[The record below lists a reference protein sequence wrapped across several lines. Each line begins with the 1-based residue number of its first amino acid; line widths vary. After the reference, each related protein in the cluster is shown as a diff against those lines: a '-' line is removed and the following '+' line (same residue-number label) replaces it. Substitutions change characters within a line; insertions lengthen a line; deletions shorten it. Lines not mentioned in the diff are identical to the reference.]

1 MAEPAGPD
9 DPSPPSVDFGGG
21 SDESPLPAEG
31 TGVGESS
38 HAGPVEREATFQEGV
53 MRPMRV
59 HSALKNSKTFEEF
72 RRNRP
77 FKFLH
82 LYSGPNDPL
91 GEAIKVEAARNRLEV
106 VVLSLDNKLDPTL
119 DLSRPA
125 SHQTMMQ
132 DVGRGEWDYIHS
144 GFPCGSFSMARHHQ
158 VAGQPGP
165 VRDKA
170 HIYGLP
176 TNDERQQ
183 SEADRGTRMAVQSAE
198 VYEKQVKACEARK
211 VPPLATLENP
221 PGSEESGSAWDLP
234 ELQQKLEITG
244 GSKVHYNT
252 CAYMTKDKARFKKP
266 GVWAGRLENIRKLSK
281 VCKCP
286 NWVTHVALVGKQLT
300 ASAAQYPAALAE
312 AVAVEVVGV
321 WKKTLNLEWW
331 RFKLE
336 TKSQEVSDLQ
346 KAWLENEDKKSR
358 GETER
363 TPASKRA
370 ASMAFKIDNIESDDL
385 PSGSKGTPLK
395 KIKENHNMLAV
406 GGMRN
411 PARSVRRLTQ
421 LGDVGRKIACLWE
434 EFMESHPTSVR
445 VAANYGKP
453 DNAFDQELVQLW
465 RDTLK
470 DHLAEIVEK
479 PVVVKENWEF
489 TSPLDAEL
497 WQAWGAEAGDPDLCL
512 PDFIRRG
519 VPLGMEVPIPPSGV
533 FPPALDQEDVNT
545 DPAGEFEALKFQ
557 RNYQSVRDQT
567 TEATIEIDRYVNNGF
582 AKRVSW
588 DWVKQTLGTTGTVS
602 KMALILKEKED
613 GSVKRRI
620 ILDMRR
626 SFGNS
631 RSKVDERIVLPR
643 LSDVVTMLQDIWRR
657 RGGAKA
663 KRRDTNTDDFE
674 FYLIDL
680 SDAFCHFGV
689 LKNELRHCVTPDE
702 HDRDALVWCAMLF
715 GYRAAPLLMGRLSSA
730 LGRLLQSL
738 VCPEITQLQVY
749 VDDILVAALG
759 DRVTREAQL
768 AMLLYTA
775 AAFGVQISLKKGE
788 RGRRVTWI
796 GCSIEVPVVE
806 MEEPEVVILGISR
819 HMIEQ
824 VIVTLRSWTTGG
836 MGSLKELRSTTGRL
850 SWVGGVLPRLRWTV
864 NVLYATLR
872 EVEKDQEDGTEDR
885 RAQTRQDSRSKRGL
899 FPIKRLGGVHLWL
912 LKLFENPVEH
922 LIRVEN
928 MRRPPISMCIITD
941 ASPKGW
947 GAILVKVQDG
957 ATRTLQPVAAVEAL
971 INQQEAQLLEVEWG
985 ESSSQ
990 AVVEAYAILRALEFW
1005 ADKLKMR
1012 AIIIRA
1018 DSSVALAMMKKLASA
1033 HKSLN
1038 FIAAE
1043 IALRL
1048 EKYEVQRLAL
1058 HHLRG
1063 SWNVEA
1069 DWLSRITERGDK
1081 PRPKGLEG
1089 VHLRRTAPWSATKF
1103 WLHAPGDTAG
1113 GDEKF
1118 TPQDNIFEHLAVR

>member
-1 MAEPAGPD
+1 MFKTLTWGFLKLKHQNHFCLKLNFMGPCSHGWTSRAGWSQ
-9 DPSPPSVDFGGG
+9 PSFGGLWG
-21 SDESPLPAEG
+21 WQRWVAPPAEG
-31 TGVGESS
+31 TGAGGPS

-144 GFPCGSFSMARHHQ
+144 GFPCGSFSMARRHQ
-158 VAGQPGP
+158 VVGQPGP
-165 VRDKA
+165 VRDKT

-221 PGSEESGSAWDLP
+221 PGSEEPGSAWDLP
-234 ELQQKLEITG
+234 ELQQKLEVTG

-252 CAYMTKDKARFKKP
+252 CAYMIKDKARFKKP

-281 VCKCP
+281 VCMCP

-385 PSGSKGTPLK
+385 PSGSKGTPSK

-421 LGDVGRKIACLWE
+421 LGDVGRKIARLWD
-434 EFMESHPTSVR
+434 EFMESHPTSIR

-519 VPLGMEVPIPPSGV
+519 SSG
-533 FPPALDQEDVNT
+533 
-545 DPAGEFEALKFQ
+545 
-557 RNYQSVRDQT
+557 
-567 TEATIEIDRYVNNGF
+567 
-582 AKRVSW
+582 
-588 DWVKQTLGTTGTVS
+588 
-602 KMALILKEKED
+602 D
-613 GSVKRRI
+613 GSADTSERSVPPCIGSGGREHGTQRGSLRPSSSSATTNRWETKPRRQQSR
-620 ILDMRR
+620 LTVTSTMGSQRGWAGTGWNR
-626 SFGNS
+626 PSAPLAPCPKWPSF
-631 RSKVDERIVLPR
+631 
-643 LSDVVTMLQDIWRR
+643 WRR
-657 RGGAKA
+657 RRTGRSRG
-663 KRRDTNTDDFE
+663 E
-674 FYLIDL
+674 SSWIWE
-680 SDAFCHFGV
+680 GV
-689 LKNELRHCVTPDE
+689 LVTPGQRSMKGSSYLDC
-702 HDRDALVWCAMLF
+702 RMWWQCSKTS
-715 GYRAAPLLMGRLSSA
+715 GRGEVGRRPNAGTRTPMTLSST
-730 LGRLLQSL
+730 SL
-738 VCPEITQLQVY
+738 TSPFWSAEE
-749 VDDILVAALG
+749 
-759 DRVTREAQL
+759 RV
-768 AMLLYTA
+768 
-775 AAFGVQISLKKGE
+775 
-788 RGRRVTWI
+788 
-796 GCSIEVPVVE
+796 
-806 MEEPEVVILGISR
+806 
-819 HMIEQ
+819 
-824 VIVTLRSWTTGG
+824 
-836 MGSLKELRSTTGRL
+836 
-850 SWVGGVLPRLRWTV
+850 
-864 NVLYATLR
+864 ATLR
-872 EVEKDQEDGTEDR
+872 RTGWAR
-885 RAQTRQDSRSKRGL
+885 SRCLGLVCNVVRISRG
-899 FPIKRLGGVHLWL
+899 
-912 LKLFENPVEH
+912 
-922 LIRVEN
+922 
-928 MRRPPISMCIITD
+928 
-941 ASPKGW
+941 
-947 GAILVKVQDG
+947 
-957 ATRTLQPVAAVEAL
+957 
-971 INQQEAQLLEVEWG
+971 
-985 ESSSQ
+985 
-990 AVVEAYAILRALEFW
+990 
-1005 ADKLKMR
+1005 
-1012 AIIIRA
+1012 
-1018 DSSVALAMMKKLASA
+1018 
-1033 HKSLN
+1033 
-1038 FIAAE
+1038 
-1043 IALRL
+1043 
-1048 EKYEVQRLAL
+1048 
-1058 HHLRG
+1058 
-1063 SWNVEA
+1063 
-1069 DWLSRITERGDK
+1069 
-1081 PRPKGLEG
+1081 
-1089 VHLRRTAPWSATKF
+1089 TAPHGRIVISFGQTVTVVGVPRDYAV
-1103 WLHAPGDTAG
+1103 AG
-1113 GDEKF
+1113 VCGRH
-1118 TPQDNIFEHLAVR
+1118 TGGCVGR

>member
-91 GEAIKVEAARNRLEV
+91 GEAIKVEAARNRLEA

-680 SDAFCHFGV
+680 SDAFCHLGV

-749 VDDILVAALG
+749 VDDILVAALR

-775 AAFGVQISLKKGE
+775 AAFGVQISLKKGRKRQKGHLDRLHHRSSSSGDGRAGGCDPGHIKAYDRTGGRHVEILDNRWHGLPEGTQINDGKTVMGGGSATPPALDGE
-788 RGRRVTWI
+788 RALCNFEGGREGPRRRHRRSKSPNETRLQEQKGPISNQKI
-796 GCSIEVPVVE
+796 GWSALVVVE
-806 MEEPEVVILGISR
+806 TVREPGGAPHPCGEHETTTDFQGHHHRCLSEGLGR
-819 HMIEQ
+819 YTGEGPGWGNEDPA
-824 VIVTLRSWTTGG
+824 TCGRSGSAHQPAGGTAARGG
-836 MGSLKELRSTTGRL
+836 MG
-850 SWVGGVLPRLRWTV
+850 
-864 NVLYATLR
+864 
-872 EVEKDQEDGTEDR
+872 
-885 RAQTRQDSRSKRGL
+885 
-899 FPIKRLGGVHLWL
+899 
-912 LKLFENPVEH
+912 
-922 LIRVEN
+922 
-928 MRRPPISMCIITD
+928 
-941 ASPKGW
+941 
-947 GAILVKVQDG
+947 
-957 ATRTLQPVAAVEAL
+957 
-971 INQQEAQLLEVEWG
+971 
-985 ESSSQ
+985 
-990 AVVEAYAILRALEFW
+990 
-1005 ADKLKMR
+1005 
-1012 AIIIRA
+1012 
-1018 DSSVALAMMKKLASA
+1018 
-1033 HKSLN
+1033 
-1038 FIAAE
+1038 
-1043 IALRL
+1043 
-1048 EKYEVQRLAL
+1048 
-1058 HHLRG
+1058 
-1063 SWNVEA
+1063 
-1069 DWLSRITERGDK
+1069 
-1081 PRPKGLEG
+1081 
-1089 VHLRRTAPWSATKF
+1089 
-1103 WLHAPGDTAG
+1103 
-1113 GDEKF
+1113 
-1118 TPQDNIFEHLAVR
+1118 